1 MNLKR
6 DPSPMLR
13 KAVAAILSVSL
24 LAIGA
29 CTPVASYQG
38 FQVIDQAPADVKVGT
53 DTRSTVL
60 SRLGTPTAKSAIDNE
75 TWFYISQLSSKTGF
89 YQPRVNR
96 RDVVAIAF
104 TKGGDQVSAVNTYSL
119 KDGRVIAYNG
129 RETPTRGRELTVLE
143 QLLGSI
149 SAAGAL
155 PPNQDQTPNSHGG
168 APH

>member
-1 MNLKR
+1 
-6 DPSPMLR
+6 MLR
-13 KAVAAILSVSL
+13 KAAATTLSISL
-24 LAIGA
+24 LMVCA

-38 FQVIDQAPADVKVGT
+38 FQLIDQAPSDVKVGT

-60 SRLGTPTAKSAIDNE
+60 SRLGSPTAKSAVDNE
-75 TWFYISQLSSKTGF
+75 TWFYISQLSTKTGF
-89 YQPRVNR
+89 YQPRVNSR
-96 RDVVAIAF
+96 NVVAIAF
-104 TKGGDQVSAVNTYSL
+104 AKGGDQVSTVNSYSL

-155 PPNQDQTPNSHGG
+155 PPNQNETPNTHGG
-168 APH
+168 SR